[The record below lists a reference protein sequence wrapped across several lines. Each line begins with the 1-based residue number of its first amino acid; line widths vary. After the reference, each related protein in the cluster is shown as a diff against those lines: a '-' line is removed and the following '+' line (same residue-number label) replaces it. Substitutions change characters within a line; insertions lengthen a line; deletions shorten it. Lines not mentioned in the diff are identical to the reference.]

1 VLWGYA
7 HASPQNCLF
16 LTLSWNLIPAQS
28 CGRFLPLYSLLGWR
42 TSLQR
47 LKVAAHVFVM
57 VVSVASDW
65 WVGDGIFAAP
75 LRFRTSS
82 LGLPEFLSGPAVPFG
97 TAANNL
103 IDLHGSDDRDKTC
116 LWIFVDFCGPFLS
129 TVASVSPACSMAH

>member
-1 VLWGYA
+1 
-7 HASPQNCLF
+7 
-16 LTLSWNLIPAQS
+16 
-28 CGRFLPLYSLLGWR
+28 
-42 TSLQR
+42 
-47 LKVAAHVFVM
+47 M

-103 IDLHGSDDRDKTC
+103 IDLHGSDDRGKTC